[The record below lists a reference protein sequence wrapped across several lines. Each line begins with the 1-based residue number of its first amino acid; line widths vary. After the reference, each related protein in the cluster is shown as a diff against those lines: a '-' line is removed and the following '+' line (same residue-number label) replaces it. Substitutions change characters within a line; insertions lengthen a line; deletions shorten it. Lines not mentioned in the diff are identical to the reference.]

1 MANMLTETESKPVH
15 TTSLRGLKKI
25 HTGKVRDIYEID
37 AHSMLIVTTDRLSAF
52 DVVLPDPIP
61 DKGRVLNSIS
71 NFWFERT
78 QHIVPNHLTGRN
90 VAEVVSDPDDRA
102 MLEGRAVI
110 VKRLKTVPLEAVVR
124 GYVIGSGWKD
134 YQKTGAISGIKLP
147 AGLKQAAKLPQT
159 LFTPSTKAAIGD
171 KDETITFEQAAM
183 IVGADIA
190 ARVRDTAIA
199 LYEFASKHAAL
210 RGIIIADTKF
220 EFAQGADGALTLIDE
235 VLTPDSSRFWPAD
248 TWKEGT
254 SPPSFDKQ
262 FVRDYLETLDWNKT
276 APGPKLPPEVIA
288 GTRAKYLEALTRL
301 TGPVS

>member
-1 MANMLTETESKPVH
+1 MPTMLHDKASPPVH

-37 AHSMLIVTTDRLSAF
+37 ADSMLIVTTDRLSAF

-61 DKGRVLNSIS
+61 EKGRVLNSIS

-78 QHIVPNHLTGRN
+78 THIVPNHLTGRRI
-90 VAEVVSDPDDRA
+90 EDVVSDPAERA
-102 MLEGRAVI
+102 MLADRAVI

-134 YQKTGAISGIKLP
+134 YQKTGSISGIKLP
-147 AGLKQAAKLPQT
+147 EGLRQAAKLPQT

-171 KDETITFEQAAM
+171 KDETISFEQAVAL
-183 IVGADIA
+183 VGADVA
-190 ARVRDTAIA
+190 ARVRDAAIA
-199 LYEFASKHAAL
+199 LYEFAAAHARQ

-220 EFAQGADGALTLIDE
+220 EFAQTPDGKLVLIDE

-248 TWKEGT
+248 TYREGT

-262 FVRDYLETLDWNKT
+262 FVRDYLETLDWNKQ
-276 APGPKLPPEVIA
+276 ARSEERRVGKDHRS
-288 GTRAKYLEALTRL
+288 RACNA
-301 TGPVS
+301 